1 MIKYTTF
8 SILFFLSTIFVS
20 FGQEQVLSPT
30 EIISAI
36 NHDLSIPLREMEEMP
51 LMQTPWEDGII
62 PLRSIPSTLNNEYK
76 NDPAL
81 QLFNGA
87 DGVGT
92 ILENFDGVGAQGFA
106 PPDVSG
112 DVGPNHYMQMVN
124 VRFQIW
130 DKSGNSLLGPLNL
143 GTIWAGFPGPWQSSL
158 NDGDPIVLYDDL
170 ADRWIATQ
178 FSLPVGGTYLLV
190 AVSQTSDPTG
200 AWYRYGFET
209 ADFPDY
215 PKFGVWPDGYYFSAN
230 RFAGGFL
237 GTYAGVMERDSMLIG
252 SPANMVIF
260 SVPSSISASLLPAD
274 CDGTTPP
281 PTGAPNYFVQAF
293 GGGLDVFELQVDW
306 ADPGSSTFTGPL
318 AITTSPYT
326 PVNGIP
332 QMGTSTLLDDLS
344 TRLMQRLQYRN
355 FGSHESM
362 VVCHTVNAGNSRAG
376 MRWYELRN
384 PGSWSLYQE
393 GTYAPADGI
402 YRWMGSIAM
411 NDSGDIA
418 LGYSASSSN
427 MFPDIRFTGRNDG
440 DPLGVMTSA
449 EEVIFSSSGAQDG
462 LSRWGDYTTMS
473 ADPDGQTFWY
483 TNEYQPFTGS
493 FNWRTR
499 IASFDFAP
507 PPPCPV
513 GAASNPNPA
522 AGATDIPLD
531 EPTLSWVNG
540 LDATEIE
547 VVFDGVIIY
556 SGPLVTSVPMPAL
569 SYGKLY
575 LWKVNSS
582 DGNCTTFGPNWTFTT
597 MDNPIGEP
605 VMSLT
610 HTPGNLNVDIFND
623 ASIGHS
629 NVSGPPGIGVTWNGL
644 DGCYLGGVMF
654 GSASTGSVNGMIGS
668 FSIFDIQN
676 VSSNFAG
683 GFTSDAN
690 FDQISEA
697 IVDDGLAPAPYGVEV
712 TQRTYSDTGDEFVY
726 IRYGF
731 TNTTGSMIPS
741 AVGGIF
747 IDWDIDAVNFGTNS
761 GGYTLFNNVCYQF
774 GTVSHFEHHFGIA
787 SLDGASGM
795 RATTAGGGGTI
806 RTESY
811 TFMTSFDPTIGPNG
825 DFRSWIGTPLG
836 DIGPGETVWTTFAI
850 IAGANLTE
858 LETYAIQAD
867 EKSVSL
873 GWTNSI
879 VPVELT
885 SFTAVDKNGQ
895 VVLNWTTATEL
906 NNQMFEIERRSSE
919 SQYIT
924 IGYVDGYGT
933 TTEPKEYS
941 FIDNSSQAGTFFYR
955 LKQIDFGGR
964 YEYSDEIE
972 VVVTGPLSFDL
983 EQNYPNPFNPSTL
996 IKYSIPEGGFVTLD
1010 AYNLLGEKVATL
1022 VNEVQEAGRYEVN
1035 FDASKLASGIYVY
1048 SLRSGSFN
1056 SAKKMLLMK

>member
-1 MIKYTTF
+1 MFKYITL

-81 QLFNGA
+81 QLYNGA
-87 DGVGT
+87 DGVGN
-92 ILENFDGVGAQGFA
+92 ILENFDGVGIQGWI
-106 PPDVSG
+106 PPDQSG

-124 VRFQIW
+124 TRFQIW

-158 NDGDPIVLYDDL
+158 NDGDPVVLYDDL
-170 ADRWIATQ
+170 ADRWLATQ
-178 FSLPVGGTYLLV
+178 FSLPNGGSGPEYLLV
-190 AVSQTSDPTG
+190 AVSQTPDPTG

-209 ADFPDY
+209 AQMPDY

-230 RFAGGFL
+230 RFVGGFV
-237 GTYAGVMERDSMLIG
+237 GTYAGVMERDSMLVG
-252 SPANMVIF
+252 NPANMVIF

-281 PTGAPNYFVQAF
+281 PIGAPNYFVQARA
-293 GGGLDVFELQVDW
+293 GLDVFELHVDW
-306 ADPGSSTFTGPL
+306 PDPGSSTFTGPL

-332 QMGTSTLLDDLS
+332 QMGTSTLLDDIS
-344 TRLMQRLQYRN
+344 DRLMQRLQYRN

-362 VVCHTVNAGNSRAG
+362 VVCHTINSGGGRAG

-384 PGSWSLYQE
+384 SGSWSLYQE
-393 GTYAPADGI
+393 GTYAPADDI

-427 MFPDIRFTGRNDG
+427 MHPDIRFTGRMDG
-440 DPLGVMTSA
+440 DPLGVMTVTETLIHAGTGSQTG
-449 EEVIFSSSGAQDG
+449 SN
-462 LSRWGDYTTMS
+462 RWGDYTQMTV
-473 ADPDGQTFWY
+473 DPDGQTFWY
-483 TNEYQPFTGS
+483 TNEYLLTNGS
-493 FNWRTR
+493 SWRTR
-499 IASFDFAP
+499 IASFEFAP
-507 PPPCPV
+507 PPACPV
-513 GAASNPNPA
+513 GAAFNPNPP

-531 EPTLSWVNG
+531 EPTLSWENG

-547 VVFDGVIIY
+547 VIFDGVTIY
-556 SGPLVTSVPMPAL
+556 SGPLVTSVSMPQL
-569 SYGKLY
+569 SYGKHY

-597 MDNPIGEP
+597 VDNPTEP
-605 VMSLT
+605 LMSLT
-610 HTPGNLNVDIFND
+610 HTPGDLNVGIFND
-623 ASIGHS
+623 SSIGADQFS
-629 NVSGPPGIGVTWNGL
+629 TTGPGVTWLGVNGL
-644 DGCYLGGVMF
+644 YVGGVMF

-668 FSIFDIQN
+668 FSVVDIQI

-690 FDQISEA
+690 FNQITET
-697 IVDDGLAPAPYGVEV
+697 IVDDGLAPSPYGVEV
-712 TQRTYSDTGDEFVY
+712 TQKTYSNTGEEFVF

-731 TNTTGSMIPS
+731 TNTTVSMIPS

-747 IDWDIDAVNFGTNS
+747 IDWDIDAASFGSNS

-774 GTVSHFEHHFGIA
+774 GTVNPEYYYGIA

-795 RATTAGGGGTI
+795 RTTTAGNGGTI

-811 TFMTSFDPTIGPNG
+811 TFMTSFNPAIDPNG

-850 IAGANLTE
+850 IAGASLTE

-873 GWTNSI
+873 GWTTNSI
-879 VPVELT
+879 LPVELT

-895 VVLNWTTATEL
+895 VVLNWATATEL

-919 SQYIT
+919 GQYLT
-924 IGYVDGYGT
+924 IGYVEGYGT

-941 FIDNSSQAGTFFYR
+941 FIDNSSLAGTFFYR

-972 VVVTGPLSFDL
+972 VEVTGPLSFEL
-983 EQNYPNPFNPSTL
+983 EQNYPNPFNPSTV
-996 IKYSIPEGGFVTLD
+996 IKYSIPEGGFVNLD
-1010 AYNLLGEKVATL
+1010 VYNLLGEKVATL
-1022 VNEVQEAGRYEVN
+1022 VNGVQETGRYEIN

-1048 SLRSGSFN
+1048 SLKSGSFN